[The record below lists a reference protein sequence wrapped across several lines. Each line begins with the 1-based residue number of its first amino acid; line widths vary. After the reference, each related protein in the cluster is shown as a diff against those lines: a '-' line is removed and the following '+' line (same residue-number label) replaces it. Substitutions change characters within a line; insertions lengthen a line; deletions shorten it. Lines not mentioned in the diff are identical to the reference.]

1 MHLTGVIDRHRATRG
16 VLVTTGPVRRGA
28 RKLQDE
34 DPRVEVL
41 DTTALA
47 KLLSEHCGAD
57 WPTRV
62 DGLLTIMERRGSP
75 RP

>member
-1 MHLTGVIDRHRATRG
+1 VHLTGVIDRHRATRG